1 MFTEKTPGM
10 TTERTGLLC
19 MLALLL
25 SGCHTIPIA
34 GKIQADANV
43 SAGIQGTL
51 DVKMPTAPDPGPMV
65 PVVVRGGIAGPESPR
80 IALVDVDGILV
91 NQNRT
96 GLYSVGENPV
106 SAFREKLEAAAAD
119 PRVRALVV
127 RIHSPGGGVA
137 ASDIMAEELRRFR
150 LGTGKPT
157 VACLMDVAT
166 GGGYYLAVGCD
177 RIIALPTTITG
188 GVGALINH
196 ANLEDAMSQL
206 NVRVE
211 PIKAGELVDMG
222 TVTAPMPDATR
233 ALFQEMAD
241 GFRGRFVDRVT
252 RCRPM
257 MTPAD
262 HKSIA
267 DGRIVAAPRA
277 LALHMIDQLGYVE
290 DALAEAD
297 RTVGLSNSEVVL
309 FQRAGH
315 PTRSIYAIV
324 PNVPLQT
331 DLIPISYPGL
341 ERSKL
346 PTFLYLWQP
355 DPTIT
360 RAGGQ

>member
-1 MFTEKTPGM
+1 
-10 TTERTGLLC
+10 
-19 MLALLL
+19 
-25 SGCHTIPIA
+25 
-34 GKIQADANV
+34 
-43 SAGIQGTL
+43 
-51 DVKMPTAPDPGPMV
+51 
-65 PVVVRGGIAGPESPR
+65 
-80 IALVDVDGILV
+80 
-91 NQNRT
+91 
-96 GLYSVGENPV
+96 
-106 SAFREKLEAAAAD
+106 AD

-127 RIHSPGGGVA
+127 RIHTPGGGVA

-206 NVRVE
+206 NVRIE
-211 PIKAGELVDMG
+211 PIKSGELLDMG
-222 TVTAPMPDATR
+222 TVTAPMSDSTR

-241 GFRGRFVDRVT
+241 GFRGRFTDRIT

-262 HKSIA
+262 HKAIA
-267 DGRIVAAPRA
+267 DGRIVSAPRA

-297 RTVGLSNSEVVL
+297 RAVGTSSSEVVL